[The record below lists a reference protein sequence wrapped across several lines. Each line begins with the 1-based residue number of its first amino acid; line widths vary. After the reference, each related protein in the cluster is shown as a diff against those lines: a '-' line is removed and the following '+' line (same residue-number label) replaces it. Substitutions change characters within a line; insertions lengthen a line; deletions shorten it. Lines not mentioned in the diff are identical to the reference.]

1 MEVPQKVKIELP
13 YDSAI
18 PLLGVHPDKTTIRK
32 NACTPMFIAALFTI
46 AKTWKQ
52 PECPLTHE
60 WTRKKWYVYT
70 MEYYSAIKKKERMP
84 FAAPCMILEVIRQI
98 VLSQKAK
105 DTYPIISLI
114 GLS

>member
-84 FAAPCMILEVIRQI
+84 FAATWMDLEIIILSEV
-98 VLSQKAK
+98 SQKKK
-105 DTYPIISLI
+105 DKCHMISLTCGI
-114 GLS
+114 

>member
-1 MEVPQKVKIELP
+1 MHCSSI
-13 YDSAI
+13 
-18 PLLGVHPDKTTIRK
+18 
-32 NACTPMFIAALFTI
+32 TI
-46 AKTWKQ
+46 AKTWRQ
-52 PECPLTHE
+52 PESPSRGA
-60 WTRKKWYVYT
+60 WPKKNWYTYRWNI
-70 MEYYSAIKKKERMP
+70 SQGKKNETMP